1 MWITYKQTYPPVDLL
16 KKCKIRL
23 KIAFFS
29 YIYPHFFDLKRKSK
43 ESYPHFLWKN
53 NSCQILF
60 LCYYSL
66 RNVGVIMD
74 RYQDLWNKTRDKL
87 SSYFAEDTF
96 EELFAEVKKV
106 IKQENGIIYVLTPS
120 TYIKTK
126 INNIYTKMIA
136 EILASLTPEKLK
148 FKFVCEGEISTKPIK
163 PVVKLNK
170 NNLKSNYTFE
180 SLVVGESNR
189 LGYITSMKV
198 AEQPGIFV
206 NPLYIFGG
214 VGLGKT
220 HMMQAI
226 GNFIL
231 ENDLNTNILYV
242 QATDFMSDYIKA
254 VQNQSMI
261 SFEEKYENL
270 DVLLVDDIQMLAM
283 GNKSQ
288 QEFFKLFND
297 MTTRQKQI
305 VITSDCPASKLTG
318 IMDRLTSRFQMG
330 VSVDIKQPD
339 LSQRVNILKR
349 KLAEN
354 SNKPLDDSI
363 LNYIAENFTDNVR
376 ELEGG
381 LNRVLWYSEVY
392 NQKPTLELAKEA
404 LDVLI
409 KAKKP
414 KGKDNYETALS
425 VISNTYSIST
435 ADLLGKSRNSK
446 YVLPRHIAMYI
457 LKTQY
462 HLTYSKIGSIL
473 NGRDHTTVM
482 NGCTKIEDELKTNK
496 ELKLA
501 IETILKK
508 V

>member
-1 MWITYKQTYPPVDLL
+1 ME
-16 KKCKIRL
+16 
-23 KIAFFS
+23 F
-29 YIYPHFFDLKRKSK
+29 
-43 ESYPHFLWKN
+43 
-53 NSCQILF
+53 
-60 LCYYSL
+60 
-66 RNVGVIMD
+66 
-74 RYQDLWNKTRDKL
+74 YQELWNKTKDIL
-87 SSYFAEDTF
+87 ANNFSEETF
-96 EELFAEVKKV
+96 NEMFGQVKKV
-106 IKQENGIIYVLTPS
+106 VKEENGVIYVLTPS

-126 INNIYTKMIA
+126 INNVYTKMIA
-136 EILASLTPEKLK
+136 EILSTLTSQKLK
-148 FKFVCEGEISTKPIK
+148 FKFVVEDEVQTHPITKQK
-163 PVVKLNK
+163 LKLNK

-231 ENDLNTNILYV
+231 ENNLDTNILYV
-242 QATDFMSDYIKA
+242 QANDFIADYIKA
-254 VQNQSMI
+254 IQNQNMQ

-270 DVLLVDDIQMLAM
+270 DVLLVDDIQMLSM
-283 GNKSQ
+283 GTKSQ

-297 MTTRQKQI
+297 MINRQKQI
-305 VITSDCPASKLTG
+305 VITSDCPASKLNG

-330 VSVDIKQPD
+330 VSVDIHQPD

-349 KLAEN
+349 KLAES
-354 SNKPLDDSI
+354 SNKSI
-363 LNYIAENFTDNVR
+363 DENVLTYIAENFIDNVR

-392 NQKPTLELAKEA
+392 NTSPNLEMAKEA
-404 LDVLI
+404 LEVLI

-414 KGKDNYETALS
+414 KTNNNYEDALS
-425 VISNTYSIST
+425 VIANTYSISVV
-435 ADLLGKSRNSK
+435 DLIGKSRNAK
-446 YVLPRHIAMYI
+446 YVGPRHIAMYI
-457 LKTQY
+457 LKNNY
-462 HLTYSKIGSIL
+462 NLTYSRIGNIL

-482 NGCTKIEDELKTNK
+482 NGCNKIEEELKTDTQ
-496 ELKLA
+496 LKMA
-501 IETILKK
+501 IEAILKK